1 MSNKYIKDALTH
13 LSDSNTYKMLS
24 SAEAEARDR
33 DMRTA
38 ISNWISKYA
47 VDLDIDTRHYPRKK
61 LKATRDDPFGYFY
74 FLYKIHKTSLKT
86 RPVCSEC
93 ASTPHDL
100 GIWVDHMLQ
109 SIVKAMPSYFKDSFD
124 LAKLLKNLKVSKKYS
139 IFSFDAISMYT
150 NINTDECLA
159 RLTDF
164 LTRLSTETRF
174 PQYLAKALVEALAL
188 VMKNNRIRCGDIIVQ
203 QLRGIAMGMFPAQ
216 AIANLFVAIYE
227 MVVIIP
233 TFKKYLPLYLRFI
246 DDGLAVWEHHSN
258 PSLDKELI

>member
-1 MSNKYIKDALTH
+1 MHKY
-13 LSDSNTYKMLS
+13 
-24 SAEAEARDR
+24 
-33 DMRTA
+33 
-38 ISNWISKYA
+38 
-47 VDLDIDTRHYPRKK
+47 
-61 LKATRDDPFGYFY
+61 
-74 FLYKIHKTSLKT
+74 SLKT
-86 RPVCSEC
+86 RPVCSDC
-93 ASTPHDL
+93 TSTPRAL
-100 GIWVDHMLQ
+100 GIQEDHMLQ
-109 SIVKAMPSYFKDSFD
+109 PIVNATSSYFKNSFD
-124 LAKLLKNLKVSKKYS
+124 LAKLLKNLRVSKKCS

-159 RLTDF
+159 RLTEF
-164 LTRLSTETRF
+164 LTRPSTETRF

-188 VMKNNRIRCGDIIVQ
+188 VMKNNRMRCGDIIVQ
-203 QLRGIAMGMFPAQ
+203 QLRGIAICMFLAQ